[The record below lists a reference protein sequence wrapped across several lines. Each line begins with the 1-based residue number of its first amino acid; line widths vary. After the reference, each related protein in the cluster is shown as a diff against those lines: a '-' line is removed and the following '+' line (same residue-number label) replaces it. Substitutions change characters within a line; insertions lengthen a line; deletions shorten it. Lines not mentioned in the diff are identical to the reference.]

1 MAETQ
6 TINLEEGQPEFS
18 PEELDSL
25 QVGERMLEEEQQ
37 MLAGKFKDAEAL
49 EQAYIELQKKL
60 GEKNSEETNEPEE
73 TEEVQRE
80 ETPASEEVEV
90 SASEELLTS
99 ASAEW
104 YEKGELS
111 EETMNNLKSLS
122 SEELLSTYM
131 KLQQAQPQT
140 PDLTD
145 SEVSQIKQTVGGE
158 AQYEAIMEWTAENL
172 PTQYSEAFNNVV
184 ERGNAI
190 EIQMALAGLQQQ
202 YELNNGREGN
212 LRTGKTV
219 VEKADLFRSQ
229 AEVIQAMQDPR
240 YDRDPAYRADVF
252 EKLERSNVNF

>member
-1 MAETQ
+1 MEQ
-6 TINLEEGQPEFS
+6 NIDLEQGQPEFS

-25 QVGERMLEEEQQ
+25 QVGEKMLEEEQQ

-60 GEKNSEETNEPEE
+60 GKNSEETNEPEE

-80 ETPASEEVEV
+80 ETPASEEVE
-90 SASEELLTS
+90 SSPSEALLTS

-131 KLQQAQPQT
+131 KLQQAPAQT

-145 SEVSQIKQTVGGE
+145 AEVSQIKQTVGGE
-158 AQYEAIMEWTAENL
+158 EQYASIMEWTAENL
-172 PTQYSEAFNNVV
+172 PSQYSEAFNNVV

-219 VEKADLFRSQ
+219 VEKADIFRSQ

>member
-1 MAETQ
+1 MEQ
-6 TINLEEGQPEFS
+6 NIDLEQGQPEFS

-25 QVGERMLEEEQQ
+25 QVGEKMLEEEQQ

-80 ETPASEEVEV
+80 ETPAEEVE
-90 SASEELLTS
+90 SSPSEALLTS

-111 EETMNNLKSLS
+111 EETMTNLKSLS

-131 KLQQAQPQT
+131 KLQQAPAQT

-145 SEVSQIKQTVGGE
+145 AEVLQIKQTVGGE
-158 AQYEAIMEWTAENL
+158 AQYESIMEWTAENL
-172 PTQYSEAFNNVV
+172 PSQYSEAFNNVV

-202 YELNNGREGN
+202 YEMNNGREGN

-219 VEKADLFRSQ
+219 VEKADVFRSQ
-229 AEVIQAMQDPR
+229 AEVIEAMQDPR

-252 EKLERSNVNF
+252 EKLERSNVDF

>member
-1 MAETQ
+1 MEQ
-6 TINLEEGQPEFS
+6 NIDLEQGLPEFS
-18 PEELDSL
+18 EEELDSL
-25 QVGERMLEEEQQ
+25 QVGEKMLEEEQK

-60 GEKNSEETNEPEE
+60 GTKD
-73 TEEVQRE
+73 E
-80 ETPASEEVEV
+80 ETPEPAEVREEEPQRDDEEEVEV
-90 SASEELLTS
+90 PASEALLTS

-111 EETMNNLKSLS
+111 EETMNSLKGLS

-131 KLQQAQPQT
+131 KLQQAPAQT

-145 SEVSQIKQTVGGE
+145 AEVSQIKQTVGGE
-158 AQYEAIMEWTAENL
+158 QQYEAIMEWTAENL
-172 PTQYSEAFNNVV
+172 PSQYSEAFNNVV

-219 VEKADLFRSQ
+219 VEKADIFRSQ
-229 AEVIQAMQDPR
+229 AEVIKAMQDPR
-240 YDRDPAYRADVF
+240 YDRDPAYRNDVF
-252 EKLERSNVNF
+252 EKLERSNINF

>member
-1 MAETQ
+1 MEQ
-6 TINLEEGQPEFS
+6 NIDLEQGQPEFS
-18 PEELDSL
+18 EEELDSL
-25 QVGERMLEEEQQ
+25 KVGEKMLEEEQE

-60 GEKNSEETNEPEE
+60 GKNSEENDEPEE
-73 TEEVQRE
+73 TEEVRDE
-80 ETPASEEVEV
+80 ETSSEEVEQTP
-90 SASEELLTS
+90 SEALLTS

-111 EETMNNLKSLS
+111 EETMDNLKALS

-131 KLQQAQPQT
+131 KMQQAPAET

-145 SEVSQIKQTVGGE
+145 AEVMQVKQTVGGE
-158 AQYEAIMEWTAENL
+158 DQYSAIMEWTAENL
-172 PTQYSEAFNNVV
+172 PQDYTDAFNNVV
-184 ERGNAI
+184 ERGNVY

-202 YELNNGREGN
+202 YEMNNGREGN

-219 VEKADLFRSQ
+219 VEKADIFRSQ

-252 EKLERSNVNF
+252 EKLERSNVDF

>member
-1 MAETQ
+1 MEQ
-6 TINLEEGQPEFS
+6 NIDLEQGQPEFS
-18 PEELDSL
+18 QEELDSL
-25 QVGERMLEEEQQ
+25 QVGEKMLEEEQQ

-60 GEKNSEETNEPEE
+60 GEKNSEETNEPEK
-73 TEEVQRE
+73 TEELRVE
-80 ETPASEEVEV
+80 ETSPSEEEVEV
-90 SASEELLTS
+90 SPSEELLTS

-131 KLQQAQPQT
+131 KLQQAPTQT

-145 SEVSQIKQTVGGE
+145 AEVSQIKQTVGGE
-158 AQYEAIMEWTAENL
+158 AQYESIMEWTSENL
-172 PTQYSEAFNNVV
+172 PAQYSEAFNNVV

>member
-1 MAETQ
+1 MEQ
-6 TINLEEGQPEFS
+6 NIDLEQGQPEFS

-25 QVGERMLEEEQQ
+25 QVGEKMLEEEQQ

-73 TEEVQRE
+73 TEEVRDE
-80 ETPASEEVEV
+80 ETSSEEVE
-90 SASEELLTS
+90 SSPSEALLTS

-111 EETMNNLKSLS
+111 EETMNNLKALS

-131 KLQQAQPQT
+131 KLQQAPAQT

-145 SEVSQIKQTVGGE
+145 AEVSQIKQTVGGE
-158 AQYEAIMEWTAENL
+158 EQYASIMEWTAENL
-172 PTQYSEAFNNVV
+172 PSQYSEAFNNVV

-219 VEKADLFRSQ
+219 VEKADIFRSQ

>member
-1 MAETQ
+1 MEQ
-6 TINLEEGQPEFS
+6 NIDLEQGQPEFS

-25 QVGERMLEEEQQ
+25 QVGEKMLEEEQQ

-60 GEKNSEETNEPEE
+60 GKNSEETNEPEE

-80 ETPASEEVEV
+80 ETPASEEVE
-90 SASEELLTS
+90 SSPSEALLTS

-131 KLQQAQPQT
+131 KLQQAPTQT

-145 SEVSQIKQTVGGE
+145 AEVSQIKQTVGGE
-158 AQYEAIMEWTAENL
+158 AQYESIMEWTAENL
-172 PTQYSEAFNNVV
+172 PSQYSEAFNNVV

>member
-1 MAETQ
+1 MEQ
-6 TINLEEGQPEFS
+6 NIDLEQGQPEFS

-25 QVGERMLEEEQQ
+25 QVGEKMLEEEQQ

-60 GEKNSEETNEPEE
+60 GKNSEETNEPEE

-80 ETPASEEVEV
+80 ETPASEEVE
-90 SASEELLTS
+90 SSPSEALLTS

-131 KLQQAQPQT
+131 KLQQAPTQT

-145 SEVSQIKQTVGGE
+145 AEVSQIKQTVGGE
-158 AQYEAIMEWTAENL
+158 AQYESIMEWTAENL
-172 PTQYSEAFNNVV
+172 PSQYSEAFNNVV

-229 AEVIQAMQDPR
+229 AEVIEAMQDPR